1 MLVKIIIFML
11 TYKTVYFFLINGLD
25 IQNQYE
31 KDNSTIILS
40 SNRYEYMNCSLYFS
54 IFICLGDSIFQVYH
68 KQRTKYNFKKKQLL

>member
-1 MLVKIIIFML
+1 ML
-11 TYKTVYFFLINGLD
+11 TYETVYFFLINGLD

-54 IFICLGDSIFQVYH
+54 IFICLGNSIFQV
-68 KQRTKYNFKKKQLL
+68 